1 VTGAITLTRH
11 GRPALSRK
19 VLLNADEYR
28 AWWARYEVGGILP
41 GQCAPPALIE
51 TAKAAQVVASST
63 RRRAL
68 ESAGLA
74 APGRALASDPIFI
87 EAPLPPPPLP
97 RWLRLSPR
105 IWGFVTRFLWWFFDV
120 HFDQESRAQ
129 AEARA
134 ELAADRLI
142 EMAGSGDVILF
153 AHGFFNTLIARVFKA
168 RGWRYAVNDGWKYW
182 SIKRFDPPLD
192 LPSKAEGEAGTGGAE
207 VEGIPRT

>member
-1 VTGAITLTRH
+1 MTGAIVLTRH

-41 GQCAPPALIE
+41 GQCAPPELIE
-51 TAKAAQVVASST
+51 KARAAPLIAAST
-63 RRRAL
+63 RRRAI
-68 ESAGLA
+68 ESAALA
-74 APGRALASDPIFI
+74 APGRTPVSDALFV

-105 IWGFVTRFLWWFFDV
+105 IWGFVTRFLWWFFDA

-134 ELAADRLI
+134 ELAVDRLI
-142 EMAGSGDVILF
+142 AMAQDGDVVLF
-153 AHGFFNTLIARVFKA
+153 AHGFFNTLLARVFKA
-168 RGWRYAVNDGWKYW
+168 RGWRYAENNGWKYW
-182 SIKRFDPPLD
+182 STKRFEPP
-192 LPSKAEGEAGTGGAE
+192 
-207 VEGIPRT
+207 V